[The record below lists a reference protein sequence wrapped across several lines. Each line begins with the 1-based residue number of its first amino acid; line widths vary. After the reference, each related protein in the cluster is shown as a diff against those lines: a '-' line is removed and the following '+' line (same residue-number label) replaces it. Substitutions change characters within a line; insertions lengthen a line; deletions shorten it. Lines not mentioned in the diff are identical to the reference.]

1 MVLGDWWMGW
11 EMMGFCKSYN
21 FRCLLTRPT
30 FFKNPENPSWLNH
43 VFANSPY
50 SFESRSVIAK
60 GFSYFYKIITVV
72 KKISFQKLQ
81 PKREKYRN
89 YKAFSNKVYRE
100 DLISKLP
107 NEKLNWETMD
117 KFLGICI
124 DALDQHAL
132 CKTKMLHICPYMNK
146 ELWKAIFTR
155 ARLRNKFFQKWHEE
169 NRKLYTQQRN
179 HCVVLLRKT
188 KREFYENINKKDV
201 TDNKTFWKNFNP
213 FLSVKAIN
221 QNNITLIDKNFHTTS
236 RNFEYL
242 FYWNCSELKNSRV

>member
-1 MVLGDWWMGW
+1 MGW

-107 NEKLNWETMD
+107 NEKLN
-117 KFLGICI
+117 
-124 DALDQHAL
+124 
-132 CKTKMLHICPYMNK
+132 
-146 ELWKAIFTR
+146 
-155 ARLRNKFFQKWHEE
+155 
-169 NRKLYTQQRN
+169 
-179 HCVVLLRKT
+179 
-188 KREFYENINKKDV
+188 
-201 TDNKTFWKNFNP
+201 
-213 FLSVKAIN
+213 
-221 QNNITLIDKNFHTTS
+221 
-236 RNFEYL
+236 
-242 FYWNCSELKNSRV
+242 